1 MKQGGL
7 LDKIL
12 TQSGNYLSVSTIY
25 PEIQALLELNTNI
38 KMVGAQLGVASKQ
51 SAGFNTQISRLSYT
65 SGLASD
71 SLMKVVSSAAKYNK
85 AIGTDMLSSAVRFS
99 DATGVD
105 TQKLGEFTS
114 KMLSL
119 GSISTKTYDE
129 MLVKILQ
136 TRESYGLSTE
146 ATYGLMEAT
155 ENYYITLG
163 KTGDEIVKASGK
175 MAEFISRMNSAGIE
189 TEIATDILDKMI
201 NPDKMEDNIMLMNR
215 LGISISDMVVGE
227 PLKNLEDVAPRL
239 KALAQEITSQPNR
252 MLANEMAKM
261 YGYTLAEMQ
270 KMTKIE
276 TDQKIIAEKK
286 TLQEY
291 RTQIQTAQTG
301 LKDVM
306 TQIVGGFTLSINNVA
321 QELNKVVGPKVLGA
335 TLGAAVFIGL
345 KRMQSR
351 LEKASLSFKK
361 NIKEGIEEGADSFY
375 KKLSG
380 IGAGEERGSFNK
392 LRKISRVSPDE
403 PEYTE
408 SSIVDS
414 FGLKT
419 KIRNPF
425 VASDKIIDDY
435 NEIVGE
441 GAYQSQKRVDEYSK
455 DYNKYKNS
463 PKEASDF
470 FKAREKIVKESL
482 GAETSWLMKKSMSQQ
497 ENKMAKAPKIRK
509 DDSLDDAK
517 AKVKGQLGGT
527 YEGLLKRSTQL
538 QEVEN
543 EITKLKDIGDGARTD
558 AQDRLLIKLQAS
570 GKTLS
575 GSVEETIA
583 KLKGT
588 SIGSEFINEMIKD
601 NERDIARYTE
611 QTDSIGDKITEA
623 EELLANEGYKMDANQ
638 RLIMESNI
646 KSMEEKLKEVGEL
659 VTKTSK
665 MNENLKTKG
674 GQAKGT
680 ANLTGEETLNSNA
693 KETIAKLKGTA
704 IGSGFMDEMIVENEK
719 NLANYRQKSESITIE
734 LNEAKELLADENL
747 KIDDNQRLIMESNIK
762 SMEEDLKKV
771 KELVSKTSTMNENLK
786 IKSEQARGTASLTGE
801 ETLSGSIEEIITK
814 LKGTVNGDEF
824 IDKMIAE
831 NENDIAKY
839 KKQSESM
846 TIELNEAK
854 ELLADENLK
863 IDDNQRLIMESNI
876 KSMEESLKKVE
887 ELVLKTSTMNKN
899 LREKSEQAGEAANII
914 GEETTINIKKQ
925 GEIIK
930 EINEDLIK
938 QNKVAAM
945 NIAYGLET
953 TAGVGARNLT
963 RGKTLAKSALSGMTG
978 IAKSVGIPLGV
989 GSAVAMGVGLLV
1001 KSVKKS
1007 EEFQKV
1013 SSELAEASAPILDF
1027 ISTTLGKAIAV
1038 PMKFVASAVSKI
1050 SKAPMFDKKDDVDLE
1065 ILDDMRNSYKVEQQ
1079 EVVAWLKYIGET
1091 SKESAG
1097 YNQKTSKSIDE
1108 QNANQWVLANATRT

>member
-12 TQSGNYLSVSTIY
+12 TQSGNYLSVGTIY
-25 PEIQALLELNTNI
+25 PEIQTLLELNTNI

-119 GSISTKTYDE
+119 GSISTKTYND

-163 KTGDEIVKASGK
+163 KTGDEIVKVSGK

-215 LGISISDMVVGE
+215 LGISISDMVVGD

-276 TDQKIIAEKK
+276 TDQKVIAEQK

-335 TLGAAVFIGL
+335 TLGAAVFIGI
-345 KRMQSR
+345 KRIQGR

-380 IGAGEERGSFNK
+380 IDF
-392 LRKISRVSPDE
+392 
-403 PEYTE
+403 
-408 SSIVDS
+408 
-414 FGLKT
+414 
-419 KIRNPF
+419 
-425 VASDKIIDDY
+425 DKIIDNY
-435 NEIVGE
+435 NEIVMK
-441 GAYQSQKRVDEYSK
+441 GAYHSQERVDKHSK
-455 DYNKYKNS
+455 EYNKYKNS

-482 GAETSWLMKKSMSQQ
+482 GTETSWLMKKSMSQQ
-497 ENKMAKAPKIRK
+497 ENKMAKAPKIQK
-509 DDSLDDAK
+509 DDSMGGAK
-517 AKVKGQLGGT
+517 AKVKGQLGET

-538 QEVEN
+538 QEVKN
-543 EITKLKDIGDGARTD
+543 EIESLGKIGKDNLTD
-558 AQDRLLIKLQAS
+558 AQDRFAYQ
-570 GKTLS
+570 
-575 GSVEETIA
+575 
-583 KLKGT
+583 
-588 SIGSEFINEMIKD
+588 IGSE
-601 NERDIARYTE
+601 
-611 QTDSIGDKITEA
+611 
-623 EELLANEGYKMDANQ
+623 
-638 RLIMESNI
+638 
-646 KSMEEKLKEVGEL
+646 
-659 VTKTSK
+659 
-665 MNENLKTKG
+665 
-674 GQAKGT
+674 
-680 ANLTGEETLNSNA
+680 
-693 KETIAKLKGTA
+693 
-704 IGSGFMDEMIVENEK
+704 
-719 NLANYRQKSESITIE
+719 
-734 LNEAKELLADENL
+734 
-747 KIDDNQRLIMESNIK
+747 
-762 SMEEDLKKV
+762 
-771 KELVSKTSTMNENLK
+771 
-786 IKSEQARGTASLTGE
+786 
-801 ETLSGSIEEIITK
+801 
-814 LKGTVNGDEF
+814 
-824 IDKMIAE
+824 
-831 NENDIAKY
+831 
-839 KKQSESM
+839 
-846 TIELNEAK
+846 
-854 ELLADENLK
+854 
-863 IDDNQRLIMESNI
+863 
-876 KSMEESLKKVE
+876 
-887 ELVLKTSTMNKN
+887 
-899 LREKSEQAGEAANII
+899 
-914 GEETTINIKKQ
+914 
-925 GEIIK
+925 
-930 EINEDLIK
+930 
-938 QNKVAAM
+938 
-945 NIAYGLET
+945 
-953 TAGVGARNLT
+953 
-963 RGKTLAKSALSGMTG
+963 
-978 IAKSVGIPLGV
+978 
-989 GSAVAMGVGLLV
+989 
-1001 KSVKKS
+1001 
-1007 EEFQKV
+1007 
-1013 SSELAEASAPILDF
+1013 
-1027 ISTTLGKAIAV
+1027 
-1038 PMKFVASAVSKI
+1038 
-1050 SKAPMFDKKDDVDLE
+1050 
-1065 ILDDMRNSYKVEQQ
+1065 
-1079 EVVAWLKYIGET
+1079 
-1091 SKESAG
+1091 
-1097 YNQKTSKSIDE
+1097 
-1108 QNANQWVLANATRT
+1108 

>member
-1 MKQGGL
+1 MAQGGL

-12 TQSGNYLSVSTIY
+12 TSSSNYLGVGTIY
-25 PEIQALLELNTNI
+25 PEIQTLLELNTNI

-119 GSISTKTYDE
+119 GSISTKTYND

-189 TEIATDILDKMI
+189 TETATDILDKMI

-276 TDQKIIAEKK
+276 TDQKVIAEQK

-306 TQIVGGFTLSINNVA
+306 TQAVGGFALGINNVA
-321 QELNKVVGPKVLGA
+321 QELNKVLGPKALGA
-335 TLGAAVFIGL
+335 TLGVAVLIGL
-345 KRMQSR
+345 KAIQGR
-351 LEKASLSFKK
+351 LGKASLSFKK
-361 NIKEGIEEGADSFY
+361 NIKDGIEEGADSFY

-392 LRKISRVSPDE
+392 LRKVSRVSPDE

-425 VASDKIIDDY
+425 VASDKIIDNY
-435 NEIVGE
+435 NKIVGE
-441 GAYQSQKRVDEYSK
+441 GAYHSQKRVDKYSK

-509 DDSLDDAK
+509 DDSMGGAK
-517 AKVKGQLGGT
+517 AKVEGQLGET

-543 EITKLKDIGDGARTD
+543 EISRLEKIGDGVRTD
-558 AQDRLLIKLQAS
+558 AEDRLLIKLEAS

-588 SIGSEFINEMIKD
+588 SIGSKFIKKMIAENES
-601 NERDIARYTE
+601 DIAIYTE
-611 QTDSIGDKITEA
+611 QTKNMTIKITEA
-623 EELLANEGYKMDANQ
+623 KALLEEEGSIMDGNQ
-638 RLIMESNI
+638 KLIM
-646 KSMEEKLKEVGEL
+646 
-659 VTKTSK
+659 
-665 MNENLKTKG
+665 
-674 GQAKGT
+674 Q
-680 ANLTGEETLNSNA
+680 
-693 KETIAKLKGTA
+693 
-704 IGSGFMDEMIVENEK
+704 
-719 NLANYRQKSESITIE
+719 
-734 LNEAKELLADENL
+734 
-747 KIDDNQRLIMESNIK
+747 SNIK

-771 KELVSKTSTMNENLK
+771 
-786 IKSEQARGTASLTGE
+786 G
-801 ETLSGSIEEIITK
+801 
-814 LKGTVNGDEF
+814 
-824 IDKMIAE
+824 
-831 NENDIAKY
+831 
-839 KKQSESM
+839 
-846 TIELNEAK
+846 
-854 ELLADENLK
+854 
-863 IDDNQRLIMESNI
+863 
-876 KSMEESLKKVE
+876 
-887 ELVLKTSTMNKN
+887 ELVLKTSEMNKN
-899 LREKSEQAGEAANII
+899 LKEKGEQARETANII

-925 GEIIK
+925 GETIK
-930 EINEDLIK
+930 QINKDLIK

-945 NIAYGLET
+945 NIGYGLEA
-953 TAGVGARNLT
+953 TAGVGARNLA
-963 RGKTLAKSALSGMTG
+963 RGKTLANSALSGLTG
-978 IAKSVGIPLGV
+978 IAKSIGIPLGV
-989 GSAVAMGVGLLV
+989 GSAVTMGVGLLV
-1001 KSVKKS
+1001 KSAKKS
-1007 EEFQKV
+1007 EAFQKA
-1013 SSELAEASAPILDF
+1013 SSELAEASAPILDL
-1027 ISTTLGKAIAV
+1027 ISTTLGKTIAI

-1091 SKESAG
+1091 SKESTG
-1097 YNQKTSKSIDE
+1097 YNQKAAKNLEE
-1108 QNANQWVLANATRT
+1108 QNANQWVLATATRT